1 MMLYNP
7 CISMAFVDDSV
18 DNVMIAD
25 KENNAGTIAIVISI
39 VFSVLMLIA
48 ISAAIFCCFW
58 KQISSGKINTFT

>member
-7 CISMAFVDDSV
+7 YISMAFVDDSV

-39 VFSVLMLIA
+39 VFSVLMVIA

-58 KQISSGKINTFT
+58 KQISSGKIITFT